1 MILGKY
7 IRELLEANK
16 RVILAGFGNLEIR
29 TPDENPTPSGSRIDP
44 PGTSVKFDSSF
55 SKDDGLLASAY
66 ALGEGMDD
74 DEAQQQVLELI
85 DAIKFALDRG
95 DSYTLPEA
103 GTFLRDEDG
112 KVRFQVAPSWL
123 LEPDQYG
130 LESMDLLELEEEHQE
145 EKTPE
150 KTIEK
155 PKASAKTPDANPKV
169 TPLAPREPK
178 PKPRS
183 WRAVWIVALLL
194 IIVLAV
200 LIVIPTQ
207 KDENGERTQ
216 GVLNRKPAEEVVNK
230 PETASEDEDPG
241 KAGQESGEQP
251 SDGQDAGGQD
261 AGELSD
267 KPAGEGDATA
277 SVKEEV
283 VPHFFVIAGS
293 FSKLRNASDLQ
304 DKLNAK
310 GFDAEVMITENR
322 MYRVSVSSY
331 ATKAEGER
339 GLAAIKKNPGLESC
353 WLLSN

>member
-7 IRELLEANK
+7 IKELLEEKK

-29 TPDENPTPSGSRIDP
+29 TPDETQSPSGSRIDP

-55 SKDDGLLASAY
+55 SKDDGLLASVY
-66 ALGEGMDD
+66 SQGEGIDE

-95 DSYTLPEA
+95 DSYTLPKT
-103 GTFLRDEDG
+103 GTFVRDEDG
-112 KVRFQVAPSWL
+112 KVSFQVDPAWL

-130 LESMDLLELEEEHQE
+130 LESMDLLELEEEALE
-145 EKTPE
+145 EEIPE
-150 KTIEK
+150 KTEEVPQSTAPAPEPK
-155 PKASAKTPDANPKV
+155 PQV

-178 PKPRS
+178 PQPRK

-200 LIVIPTQ
+200 LILIPTQ
-207 KDENGERTQ
+207 PDENGERSRNL
-216 GVLNRKPAEEVVNK
+216 LNRNAGEEVVDQT
-230 PETASEDEDPG
+230 ETTAVEEENTL
-241 KAGQESGEQP
+241 AEEESGE
-251 SDGQDAGGQD
+251 
-261 AGELSD
+261 
-267 KPAGEGDATA
+267 ATVA
-277 SVKEEV
+277 TESEDPVPDPPVEEV
-283 VPHFFVIAGS
+283 SPNYFVIAGS

-304 DKLNAK
+304 DNLKEK
-310 GFDAEVMITENR
+310 GFEAEVMITENR

-331 ATKAEGER
+331 VTKAEAEKA
-339 GLAAIKKNPGLESC
+339 LAEIKKEAGMESC

>member
-29 TPDENPTPSGSRIDP
+29 TPDETQSPSGSRIDP

-74 DEAQQQVLELI
+74 DEALQQVLELI

-103 GTFLRDEDG
+103 GTFVRDEDG
-112 KVRFQVAPSWL
+112 KVRFQVDPSWL
-123 LEPDQYG
+123 LEPDHYG
-130 LESMDLLELEEEHQE
+130 LESMDLLELEEEAVE

-150 KTIEK
+150 KKEEK
-155 PKASAKTPDANPKV
+155 PKAASTTPQAKPKV
-169 TPLAPREPK
+169 TPLAHREPK
-178 PKPRS
+178 EKPRK

-194 IIVLAV
+194 IIVLAI

-207 KDENGERTQ
+207 TDENGERTRSF
-216 GVLNRKPAEEVVNK
+216 LSRKPAEEVVDK
-230 PETASEDEDPG
+230 PETA
-241 KAGQESGEQP
+241 AGEEESGSTGQQTAEQTAE
-251 SDGQDAGGQD
+251 QDPNEQD
-261 AGELSD
+261 AGEQSED
-267 KPAGEGDATA
+267 PVSEGDATE
-277 SVKEEV
+277 SVTEEV
-283 VPHFFVIAGS
+283 VPHYFVIAGS

-304 DKLNAK
+304 DKLKAK
-310 GFDAEVMITENR
+310 GFEAEVMITENR

-339 GLAAIKKNPGLESC
+339 GLTEIRKTPGLESC